1 MAKQKRGSDNK
12 PEVQESPRFGFVSFL
27 AGGLAAFAI
36 AQNWVAGYTPF
47 YQLLFWMAGGITF
60 GFGLTRI
67 FPSLLPRMFQGVGY
81 LAAFAGMM
89 FVVLFVRDKEMP
101 SLNGSLDTRV
111 LSGHMSST
119 ADDFES
125 MADNSTEK
133 AAEVIAE
140 LQEAVYRP
148 YKVVAGTGGNSLT
161 H

>member
-1 MAKQKRGSDNK
+1 MAKQQRGSDKK

-47 YQLLFWMAGGITF
+47 YQMLFWMAGGITF

-81 LAAFAGMM
+81 LAAFAGLM
-89 FVVLFVRDKEMP
+89 FVVLFVLDKEMP

-125 MADNSTEK
+125 MADSSTEK